1 MGFIL
6 FEWVLYSLNLQ
17 LLSATVPWCN
27 GQGERLGRV
36 GIVFLD
42 SPRDFLALVSSRLW
56 SVFNNVAGG
65 GQNWLCGL
73 PQNRLF
79 LRFFEISKIG
89 PNGSELNSEHITLA
103 PFSKKLNFFRDI

>member
-1 MGFIL
+1 MIDFRRFCLHLIRAGNSNKHETRYNEKNIK
-6 FEWVLYSLNLQ
+6 V
-17 LLSATVPWCN
+17 
-27 GQGERLGRV
+27 
-36 GIVFLD
+36 VFLD
-42 SPRDFLALVSSRLW
+42 SPREALVSSRLW

-89 PNGSELNSEHITLA
+89 PNGSELNSKHNTLA
-103 PFSKKLNFFRDI
+103 AFSKKLNLFRDI

>member
-1 MGFIL
+1 MSGGFDR
-6 FEWVLYSLNLQ
+6 FKLQ
-17 LLSATVPWCN
+17 SCNFASVPRFTTGLSV
-27 GQGERLGRV
+27 
-36 GIVFLD
+36 
-42 SPRDFLALVSSRLW
+42 ALVSSRLW

-89 PNGSELNSEHITLA
+89 PNGSELNSEHKTLA
-103 PFSKKLNFFRDI
+103 AFSKKLNFFRDI

>member
-1 MGFIL
+1 MVSID
-6 FEWVLYSLNLQ
+6 S
-17 LLSATVPWCN
+17 VPRFTTGLC
-27 GQGERLGRV
+27 V
-36 GIVFLD
+36 
-42 SPRDFLALVSSRLW
+42 ALVSSRLW

-103 PFSKKLNFFRDI
+103 PFSKKLNLFRDI

>member
-1 MGFIL
+1 M
-6 FEWVLYSLNLQ
+6 VL
-17 LLSATVPWCN
+17 
-27 GQGERLGRV
+27 
-36 GIVFLD
+36 VFLD
-42 SPRDFLALVSSRLW
+42 SPRDSVVALVSSRLW

-89 PNGSELNSEHITLA
+89 PNGSELNSEHNTLA
-103 PFSKKLNFFRDI
+103 AFSKKLNFFRDI